1 MNKDNLIAV
10 FNDTIDKTLNNIP
23 VTIKRSINSNTQV
36 KFSKH
41 IKVEVLALDTVSALQ
56 LFPDDTCVLNMA
68 SYKRPGGGVRKGSMA
83 QEEEL
88 FRCSN
93 LHHISKDLYPLKD
106 DEFIYSSSV
115 AFIKDKYYQDI
126 EQIKCDVIT
135 IAAPNLNIGGN
146 YHKDFSKTDEYVE
159 LVKNK
164 MRAMLNS
171 NRTTLIL
178 GAWGCG
184 VFKNDPKQ
192 IAKLFNDVI
201 AEKNTNIKHV
211 IFAVINDR
219 NSVSNNY
226 QIFKDTINE
235 TT

>member
-1 MNKDNLIAV
+1 MNKDNLIKI
-10 FNDTIDKTLNNIP
+10 FNDTVNKTTQSPI
-23 VTIKRSINSNTQV
+23 TIKKLTKNNTI
-36 KFSKH
+36 KYSKDL
-41 IKVEVLALDTVSALQ
+41 KVEVLALDTVSALE
-56 LFPDDTCVLNMA
+56 LFPSDTCVLNMA
-68 SYKRPGGGVRKGSMA
+68 SFKRPGGGVRSGSMA

-106 DEFIYSSSV
+106 DEYLYSKDV
-115 AFIKDKYYQDI
+115 IFIKNKYYQDI
-126 EQIKCDVIT
+126 EPIKCDVIT

-146 YHKDFSKTDEYVE
+146 YNKEFAETSEYE
-159 LVKNK
+159 TLIKNK
-164 MRAMLNS
+164 MRAMLNTEKS
-171 NRTTLIL
+171 TLIL

-184 VFKNDPKQ
+184 VFKNNPLQ
-192 IAKLFNDVI
+192 IAELFNEVI
-201 AEKNTNIKHV
+201 AEKNTNVKHI

-235 TT
+235 IN